1 MINMSW
7 KITRNQTGYPLEIL
21 VDDTTIALTGSA
33 LDDALPIGGDEAGVI
48 VYNADFSVIKQR
60 DFDGTW
66 KVVE

>member
-21 VDDTTIALTGSA
+21 VDDTTVALSGEA
-33 LDDALPIGGDEAGVI
+33 LDNALPIGGDEAGVI
-48 VYNADFSVIKQR
+48 VYNADFSIVKQR

-66 KVVE
+66 KVVG